1 MAVANR
7 SVKKCVVDVWASL
20 MKVASYN
27 ADLKVI
33 AQGTTVGAALGGLA
47 GFVLYSLFSEKEER
61 TDSGAGLATIAG
73 AVAGGALGGSVA
85 SAWVGKNIVQIL
97 EEMGPEK
104 RDILKKIAVEEA
116 KKLAY
121 TIGRELLTK
130 LARRWLIASMDRAF
144 GVQLE

>member
-47 GFVLYSLFSEKEER
+47 GFVLYSLFKKEER
-61 TDSGAGLATIAG
+61 TESGAGLATIAG

-85 SAWVGKNIVQIL
+85 STWVGKNIVQIL

-104 RDILKKIAVEEA
+104 RDTLKKIAVEEA